1 MWIAQIGSM
10 SEAQITLVCS
20 QCMERCAAGN
30 TWPPD
35 LAEFVALV
43 SASGANPF
51 NLTSE
56 SVMAEY
62 KRWRNESYRY
72 SGSDK
77 YPWKQDVLYHICIEM
92 RRTGVERNLTETHS
106 DYHHHELVPFRHST
120 GVIIACWHCDN
131 ELKNQTEQTL
141 DQLVGVNNADWVIDT
156 ARIALGLDAQR
167 SLSLA
172 ELCWW
177 AVGAGIGDEI
187 TEEMARR
194 SLRIK
199 DDGIKSVYRESEIVP
214 SVPATSILSPRLEK
228 TIKPTAITTPGKP
241 LVPVNV
247 DPVAPATL
255 FARPKRSRWL
265 SADFISWVKKQPCM
279 CCGQPADDAH
289 HLIGWG
295 QGGVGTKAHDVFT
308 IPLCRKHHRALH
320 HDPAAFEREYGTQP
334 VLIIKLL
341 DRAYALGVLA

>member
-1 MWIAQIGSM
+1 
-10 SEAQITLVCS
+10 
-20 QCMERCAAGN
+20 
-30 TWPPD
+30 
-35 LAEFVALV
+35 
-43 SASGANPF
+43 
-51 NLTSE
+51 
-56 SVMAEY
+56 
-62 KRWRNESYRY
+62 
-72 SGSDK
+72 
-77 YPWKQDVLYHICIEM
+77 M
-92 RRTGVERNLTETHS
+92 RRQVKNCQWAHS

-131 ELKNQTEQTL
+131 ELKNQTGQTL

-228 TIKPTAITTPGKP
+228 NNQANG
-241 LVPVNV
+241 N
-247 DPVAPATL
+247 DNAGQTL
-255 FARPKRSRWL
+255 WFL
-265 SADFISWVKKQPCM
+265 
-279 CCGQPADDAH
+279 
-289 HLIGWG
+289 
-295 QGGVGTKAHDVFT
+295 
-308 IPLCRKHHRALH
+308 
-320 HDPAAFEREYGTQP
+320 
-334 VLIIKLL
+334 
-341 DRAYALGVLA
+341 

>member
-1 MWIAQIGSM
+1 MRALLNVDIARHLGIVLLKPGSELM
-10 SEAQITLVCS
+10 PLFGAGRVLVEMPPASMKKIPSGRLPDARQPLRDDMGIRPFFMKKAVIT
-20 QCMERCAAGN
+20 AAGG
-30 TWPPD
+30 
-35 LAEFVALV
+35 V
-43 SASGANPF
+43 SA
-51 NLTSE
+51 LE
-56 SVMAEY
+56 S
-62 KRWRNESYRY
+62 W
-72 SGSDK
+72 
-77 YPWKQDVLYHICIEM
+77 L
-92 RRTGVERNLTETHS
+92 RRQVKNCQWTHS
-106 DYHHHELVPFRHST
+106 DYHHHELVPFRHAT

-199 DDGIKSVYRESEIVP
+199 DDGIKSVYRESEIIP

-228 TIKPTAITTPGKP
+228 TIKPTAIITPGKP

-247 DPVAPATL
+247 APVAPATL

-265 SADFISWVKKQPCM
+265 SADFISWVKKT
-279 CCGQPADDAH
+279 AVYVLRA
-289 HLIGWG
+289 
-295 QGGVGTKAHDVFT
+295 A
-308 IPLCRKHHRALH
+308 CR
-320 HDPAAFEREYGTQP
+320 
-334 VLIIKLL
+334 
-341 DRAYALGVLA
+341 

>member
-1 MWIAQIGSM
+1 MKKAV
-10 SEAQITLVCS
+10 IT
-20 QCMERCAAGN
+20 AAGG
-30 TWPPD
+30 
-35 LAEFVALV
+35 V
-43 SASGANPF
+43 SA
-51 NLTSE
+51 LE
-56 SVMAEY
+56 S
-62 KRWRNESYRY
+62 W
-72 SGSDK
+72 
-77 YPWKQDVLYHICIEM
+77 L
-92 RRTGVERNLTETHS
+92 RRQVKNCQWTHS

-131 ELKNQTEQTL
+131 ELKNQTEHTL

-214 SVPATSILSPRLEK
+214 SVPATSILSPRIEK
-228 TIKPTAITTPGKP
+228 AIRPTAKTTPGKP

-265 SADFISWVKKQPCM
+265 SADFISWVKNSRVCAVGSLQMMPIILLAGAGRRRHQGPRYFYDPIMPQAPPCFA
-279 CCGQPADDAH
+279 P
-289 HLIGWG
+289 
-295 QGGVGTKAHDVFT
+295 
-308 IPLCRKHHRALH
+308 
-320 HDPAAFEREYGTQP
+320 
-334 VLIIKLL
+334 
-341 DRAYALGVLA
+341 